1 MNLEIANRLQ
11 KLRKERGYSQEELA
25 QELGI
30 SRQAVSKWERA
41 EASPDTD
48 NLICLAKLYN
58 VSLDYLLSSD
68 DSIETIKAEQMPEVK
83 IEAKKSRPRWMG
95 ITISIIP
102 IAITILYIVLGGFL
116 NLWHPGW
123 IVFLFIPILDS
134 LIEAIYLKNP
144 SAFSYPVLVTAV
156 FLFLGCVYSMWYPWW
171 ALYITIPI
179 FYSICGAF
187 NKKESEEDEEA
198 EEEEDE

>member
-68 DSIETIKAEQMPEVK
+68 DSIETIKAEQMSEVK
-83 IEAKKSRPRWMG
+83 IEAKKSRPKWMKVV
-95 ITISIIP
+95 TSIIP
-102 IAITILYIVLGGFL
+102 IAITILYIALGGFL

-134 LIEAIYLKNP
+134 LIEAIYSKKP
-144 SAFSYPVLVTAV
+144 DAFCYPVLVTAV
-156 FLFLGCVYSMWYPWW
+156 FLFLGCVYSMWHPWW

-187 NKKESEEDEEA
+187 NKKENNEDEEA

>member
-83 IEAKKSRPRWMG
+83 IETKKSRPKWMRVA
-95 ITISIIP
+95 TSIIP
-102 IAITILYIVLGGFL
+102 IAITILYIALGGFL
-116 NLWHPGW
+116 NLWHTGW

-134 LIEAIYLKNP
+134 LIEAIYLKKLD
-144 SAFSYPVLVTAV
+144 AFCYPVLVTAV
-156 FLFLGCVYSMWYPWW
+156 FLFLGCVYSMWHPWW